1 VRSFP
6 KIAFPFLASILPA
19 AILPYPVFAAEP
31 SDSTFKAGVAV
42 RVITP
47 AEPLWMSGY
56 ANLTKP
62 AEGKVHD
69 LCVKALALEDAKGGR
84 LVLLTSD
91 LVGFSHSFAEAVVE
105 AVRKQTG
112 LPRERL
118 ALTVSHT
125 HSGPLLNG
133 PLVDSEAENVT
144 PEQENKVKEY
154 TKQLRGWMV
163 EVIVAAL
170 ADLRPARLAAGQG
183 TARFAMNRRL
193 PTPRGFALAPNPEG
207 PVDHDVPVLRV
218 ESPEGKLRVVAF
230 GYACHN
236 TTLGDNYRWCGDYAG
251 FAQAEL
257 EKKHPGAVALF
268 WTGCGGDAGPPRR
281 GVENCRRYGRELADA
296 VEGVLDGH
304 TTPIRGELAVRYAQI
319 DLPYDRLPSK
329 EQLTADTSSKQR
341 ALRNPALKRLKILEA
356 GGTLDDHYRHYPIQV
371 WRLGDGPLWIILA
384 GEVVVDYKLRLKK
397 ELGRDRPL
405 WVTSY
410 ANDIMAYIPSVRVLR
425 EGGYEGDTSRIG
437 WGMPAKWAPGIE
449 EKIVGKVH
457 KLVKEVA
464 AKKP

>member
-1 VRSFP
+1 VSGLLKITFP
-6 KIAFPFLASILPA
+6 VLAGILPA
-19 AILPYPVFAAEP
+19 ALLPYQLFAAEP
-31 SDSTFKAGVAV
+31 ADGTFKAGVAV
-42 RVITP
+42 RIITP

-56 ANLTKP
+56 GGRTKP
-62 AEGKVHD
+62 GEGKVHD
-69 LCVKALALEDAKGGR
+69 LYVKALALEDAKGGR

-91 LVGFSHSFAEAVVE
+91 LVGFSHAFAEAVAE
-105 AVRKQTG
+105 AVRKQSG

-118 ALTVSHT
+118 CLTVSHT
-125 HSGPLLNG
+125 HTGPLLDG

-144 PEQENKVKEY
+144 PEQEKKVKEY

-183 TARFAMNRRL
+183 TARFATNRRL
-193 PTPRGFALAPNPEG
+193 PTSRGFALAPNPEG
-207 PVDHDVPVLRV
+207 PVDRDVPVLRV
-218 ESPEGKLRVVAF
+218 ESPEGKLRAVAF

-236 TTLGDNYRWCGDYAG
+236 TTLDDDRWCGDYAG

-281 GVENCRRYGRELADA
+281 GMENCRRYGRELADA

-304 TTPIRGELAVRYAQI
+304 PRLIRGELAVRYAQI
-319 DLPYDRLPSK
+319 ALPYDRLPSK
-329 EQLTADTSSKQR
+329 EQLTADASSKQR
-341 ALRNPALKRLKILEA
+341 ALRNPARKRLKLLEA

-371 WRLGDGPLWIILA
+371 VRLGDGPLWIVLG
-384 GEVVVDYKLRLKK
+384 GEAVVDYKVRLKR
-397 ELGRDRPL
+397 ELGRDRAL

-410 ANDIMAYIPSVRVLR
+410 ANDIMAYIPSLRVLR

-437 WGMPAKWAPGIE
+437 WGMPAKWAPPVE
-449 EKIVGKVH
+449 EKIVEKVH
-457 KLVKEVA
+457 ELVKEVA